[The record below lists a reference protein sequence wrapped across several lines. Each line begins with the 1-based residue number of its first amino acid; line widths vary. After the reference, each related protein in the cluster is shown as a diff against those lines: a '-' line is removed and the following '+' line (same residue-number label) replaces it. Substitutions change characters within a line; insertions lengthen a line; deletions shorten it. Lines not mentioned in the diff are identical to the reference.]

1 MEEKGAPSGQTRE
14 HLKEVVV
21 PVQLY
26 PPLKFNLE
34 GSHTDA
40 SEEEVLVPVNK
51 VTLRMLTKLT
61 LGTLEFLIWTVA
73 ETRSDADPPIL
84 TRRVAVS

>member
-40 SEEEVLVPVNK
+40 SEKEVLVPVK
-51 VTLRMLTKLT
+51 VTLWMLTKLT